1 MQRLTAHKAT
11 VDEEDEDDGVELESG
26 TLEQQPPGDLIE
38 DPAAA
43 HPPGHDGVDSQGG
56 GDGRALEVAGLSGRI
71 LGDRRRRHVEPRQPR
86 EPAQHEHRQQHR
98 VERRAQPDRE
108 CHTGRG
114 EAERDLL
121 VVGAN
126 VVSQTDKFSS
136 GGLIIP
142 SPSEEEEGREIEQ
155 EDTYEISQGIQL
167 LTHHAALLSPPRH
180 SSVHEIEEQAE
191 REEGEGE
198 VQVALVSRV
207 AEAVP

>member
-1 MQRLTAHKAT
+1 MNQK
-11 VDEEDEDDGVELESG
+11 DEDDGVELEG
-26 TLEQQPPGDLIE
+26 GIREQQPAGHLVE
-38 DPAAA
+38 DPAPA
-43 HPPGHDGVDSQGG
+43 HPPGHDGVDAQGG
-56 GDGRALEVAGLSGRI
+56 GDGRALEVARLACSV
-71 LGDRRRRHVEPRQPR
+71 LWDRRRRHVEPRQPR

-136 GGLIIP
+136 GGLSIP

-198 VQVALVSRV
+198 VQVALVCRV
-207 AEAVP
+207 AKTVP